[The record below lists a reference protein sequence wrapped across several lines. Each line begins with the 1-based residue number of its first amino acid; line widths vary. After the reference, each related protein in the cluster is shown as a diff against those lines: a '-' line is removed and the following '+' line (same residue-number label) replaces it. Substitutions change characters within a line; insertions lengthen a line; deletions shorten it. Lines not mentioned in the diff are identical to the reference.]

1 MTVRGCGVKKSI
13 SGARTSSPPPD
24 AGSHPATVSAVASG
38 HPKRIAR
45 RAKNIVVGRAL
56 SRAGFWR
63 WLWK

>member
-1 MTVRGCGVKKSI
+1 MARRGLVGGLFRI
-13 SGARTSSPPPD
+13 ART
-24 AGSHPATVSAVASG
+24 AATVSAVASG